1 MSDQRASFK
10 VSIRLI
16 DSGSSLLAKADV
28 TGAKMIIN
36 GFSVMAGKDG
46 KTPWV
51 SEPSVKQGSGFV
63 KIVEITD
70 KSTKDLLAKLI
81 LEAYNKA
88 IADRGAC
95 SAGDDSEGLA
105 F

>member
-1 MSDQRASFK
+1 MSNQIPFK

-28 TGAKMIIN
+28 TGAKMTIN

-46 KTPWV
+46 KAPWV
-51 SEPSVKQGSGFV
+51 AEPAVKQGSGFV

-70 KSTKDLLAKLI
+70 KATKDAITKLVI
-81 LEAYNKA
+81 EAYSKA
-88 IADRGAC
+88 IADRETLPT
-95 SAGDDSEGLA
+95 GDEEPV

>member
-1 MSDQRASFK
+1 MSNPFK

-28 TGAKMIIN
+28 TGAKMTIN
-36 GFSVMAGKDG
+36 GFSVMAGKDNRG
-46 KTPWV
+46 PWV
-51 SEPSVKQGSGFV
+51 AEPSVKQGSGFV

-70 KSTKDLLAKLI
+70 KNTKDAITKII
-81 LEAYNKA
+81 LEAYQKA
-88 IADRGAC
+88 VSDRGAAP
-95 SAGDDSEGLA
+95 SGEDEPA

>member
-1 MSDQRASFK
+1 MTTPFK

-28 TGAKMIIN
+28 TGARMTIN

-46 KTPWV
+46 KGPWV

-63 KIVEITD
+63 KVVEITD
-70 KSTKDLLAKLI
+70 RTAKDGLTKLI
-81 LEAYNKA
+81 LEAYHKA
-88 IADRGAC
+88 VADRGAAP
-95 SAGDDSEGLA
+95 AGDDEA
-105 F
+105 VF

>member
-1 MSDQRASFK
+1 MTTPFK

-28 TGAKMIIN
+28 AGARMTIN
-36 GFSVMAGKDG
+36 GFSVMAGRDG
-46 KTPWV
+46 KGPWV

-63 KIVEITD
+63 KVVEITD
-70 KSTKDLLAKLI
+70 RAAKEGISKLI
-81 LEAYNKA
+81 LEAYQKA
-88 IADRGAC
+88 VADRGAAP
-95 SAGDDSEGLA
+95 AGEEESL

>member
-1 MSDQRASFK
+1 MSDPSPFK

-28 TGAKMIIN
+28 TGARMTIN

-46 KTPWV
+46 KPPWV

-63 KIVEITD
+63 KVVEIHD
-70 KSTKDLLAKLI
+70 KTAKDAISKLV
-81 LEAYNKA
+81 LEAYQKA
-88 IADRGAC
+88 VADRGA
-95 SAGDDSEGLA
+95 SPAGDDEPV

>member
-1 MSDQRASFK
+1 MSNPFK

-16 DSGSSLLAKADV
+16 DSNSSLLAKADV
-28 TGAKMIIN
+28 TGAKMTIN

-46 KTPWV
+46 KQPWV

-70 KSTKDLLAKLI
+70 KNTKDAITKII
-81 LEAYNKA
+81 LEAYQKA
-88 IADRGAC
+88 IADRGA
-95 SAGDDSEGLA
+95 APFGDEEPA